1 MNVKKKYNVGDTVW
15 IYGISRGNDKSTQ
28 GTVVKAFGIDYEG
41 FNKDTHYVISIPT
54 DIENLLEIRTWHSI
68 SQTKDGH
75 VGSLREALS
84 DPDSASKWLGRLGV
98 KFTSD
103 DEFTGD
109 GHDGMGSVELNE
121 ESDRFEEHMAEDD
134 IDPDLIHAAMER
146 SQKDSTHGPLV
157 LKDAKPKRRH
167 YPRKKKV

>member
-15 IYGISRGNDKSTQ
+15 IYGISQNNEKSTQ
-28 GTVVKAFGIDYEG
+28 GTVVKSFVIDYDG
-41 FNKDTHYVISIPT
+41 VNNDTQYVISIPT
-54 DIENLLEIRTWHSI
+54 DIENLLEIRTWRSI

-84 DPDSASKWLGRLGV
+84 DPDSARKWLGKLGV
-98 KFTSD
+98 NFTSEE
-103 DEFTGD
+103 EFTGD

-121 ESDRFEEHMAEDD
+121 ESDRYEEHMAEDD
-134 IDPDLIHAAMER
+134 IDPALIHAAMER
-146 SQKDSTHGPLV
+146 SQKDASHGPLV